1 MQKAQWKSQRQTE
14 ESCRAAW
21 ADRETAIR
29 IEQEKI
35 QIPPP
40 LLYLF
45 LLNVTISAHTDIKQV
60 QQVFQ

>member
-1 MQKAQWKSQRQTE
+1 MQKAQSRSQRETGG
-14 ESCRAAW
+14 SCSAAW

-35 QIPPP
+35 QIPLP

-45 LLNVTISAHTDIKQV
+45 LLNVTISACSDTKQV

>member
-1 MQKAQWKSQRQTE
+1 MQKAQSRSQRKTE
-14 ESCRAAW
+14 GSCRAAW

-35 QIPPP
+35 QIPFP
-40 LLYLF
+40 LFYLF
-45 LLNVTISAHTDIKQV
+45 LLNVTISAHSDIKQV